1 MIISGEVVVE
11 VVEAVVETLEVV
23 EVSEAVEVVKIMIE
37 ETEEGI
43 EVTEIEVVGV
53 KTEAVEVSRIANS
66 DQAIEETIVGIIAGA
81 WMAITEEAEV
91 NPEEVLEVN
100 TIKTTTASGIKDW
113 N

>member
-23 EVSEAVEVVKIMIE
+23 EVSEAVGVAKIMIE

-53 KTEAVEVSRIANS
+53 KIEAVEASRIVNS
-66 DQAIEETIVGIIAGA
+66 DQAIEETIVGIIAG
-81 WMAITEEAEV
+81 V
-91 NPEEVLEVN
+91 
-100 TIKTTTASGIKDW
+100 
-113 N
+113 